1 MNKGKLREMILA
13 ECGCM
18 AREVELPGH
27 LTAAMPMLDILG
39 YGNVDGAPPRRDHE
53 GHTKYE
59 DSDEYEES
67 SMIKG
72 NLYNMA
78 KQAQELHDAIEDGD
92 DLPEWVQ
99 EKIAVASEMIDVI
112 YDYLGA
118 EMARSDMHEGKKPWY
133 MKRRR
138 NMKKTSE
145 TAWYDIPK
153 HKAKRPKGMSKKKV
167 NESQPGAKRPPQ
179 ATDIDPGPED
189 EGKYYSGAGKIDDV
203 DVDGNVN
210 LPKKMKE
217 FDIYRDYR

>member
-1 MNKGKLREMILA
+1 MNREKLRKMILA

-18 AREVELPGH
+18 ARDIELPGH
-27 LTAAMPMLDILG
+27 MAAAMPMLDILG
-39 YGNVDGAPPRRDHE
+39 YGNVDGAPPRRDQE

-72 NLYNMA
+72 NLYNLTT
-78 KQAQELHDAIEDGD
+78 QAQELHDAIEDGD

-112 YDYLGA
+112 YDYLNA
-118 EMARSDMHEGKKPWY
+118 EEARSDMHEGKKPWY

-153 HKAKRPKGMSKKKV
+153 HKVKRPKGLSKKK
-167 NESQPGAKRPPQ
+167 
-179 ATDIDPGPED
+179 
-189 EGKYYSGAGKIDDV
+189 
-203 DVDGNVN
+203 
-210 LPKKMKE
+210 
-217 FDIYRDYR
+217 